1 MTSIAAPL
9 LDLFYEL
16 RQRNFP
22 LGISDYLLALNVLT
36 EGASVTNRAEL
47 IFMCQLL
54 WAKSPAEQKQVA
66 ETLAAILPEELSQ
79 DELEAM
85 SAKDADTTSPPPV
98 TLEAPEPKPLD
109 NQLPE
114 PMPAPIP
121 QNDLHPSEEWPSDD
135 KTTLAFT
142 MGESVQSQD
151 IQLSAVKTAWH
162 LNPNLDFVGSLP
174 VTQRQMKRAWRYY
187 RRMRRTGPPV
197 ELDVQATIENLYR
210 YGVFLKPI
218 LIPRRLNQARILV
231 LIDEQGSM
239 IPFRRATEAL
249 MESAKQT
256 GLARASILFF
266 HDVPS
271 EQVFY
276 DPSLNHSVPVTQ
288 AFSSFIDAGI
298 VLVSDG
304 GAARGNHD
312 PNRLAQTRKFIEMV
326 RSYTPHVVWL
336 NPTPAERW
344 TGSTAGA
351 IRKECAIPMFELD
364 RAGLDAA
371 VGIMKGSG
379 H

>member
-1 MTSIAAPL
+1 VTSLAAPL

-16 RQRNFP
+16 RQRSFP
-22 LGISDYLLALNVLT
+22 LGISDYLSALIALT
-36 EGASVTNRAEL
+36 QGTGITNRADL
-47 IFMCQLL
+47 VFICQIL
-54 WAKSPAEQKQVA
+54 WAKSPEEQKHVA

-79 DELEAM
+79 EELEAL
-85 SAKDADTTSPPPV
+85 SAKGAETTSPPPV
-98 TLEAPEPKPLD
+98 ILEAPESTPTD
-109 NQLPE
+109 SELPE
-114 PMPAPIP
+114 PLPAPKP
-121 QNDLHPSEEWPSDD
+121 QKDLHPTEAWPPGNEA
-135 KTTLAFT
+135 TLAFT
-142 MGESVQSQD
+142 LGESAQSKA
-151 IQLSAVKTAWH
+151 IQIPPVKTA
-162 LNPNLDFVGSLP
+162 

-187 RRMRRTGPPV
+187 RRMCRTGPPV

-218 LIPRRLNQARILV
+218 LIPRRQNQARILI
-231 LIDEQGSM
+231 LIDKQGSM

-249 MESAKQT
+249 IESAKQT
-256 GLARASILFF
+256 GLARATILFF
-266 HDVPS
+266 HDVPG

-288 AFSSFIDAGI
+288 ALSSFIDSGV

-312 PNRLAQTRKFIEMV
+312 PNRLAQTKKFIERV

-336 NPTPAERW
+336 NPTPQERW
-344 TGSTAGA
+344 TSSTAGA

-371 VGIMKGSG
+371 VVIMKGSG
-379 H
+379 R